1 MKDAQMRKYNKTKLN
16 ARHSRFMGTYVVQN
30 MKSINDE
37 NKLIVHKAARNMD
50 DLLDDSNKKTI
61 RKAKNKIVVEVGDPE
76 IAIILN
82 EIVWYFLFKTKY
94 NLIISEWWPAEAI
107 GAVCAHNFEE
117 FLREFDKQSL
127 QCVLQKSKCNWIE
140 LFLLLLK
147 KKTSPSVRALFEAI
161 RIIVSVWNFVKI
173 NNYTY

>member
-82 EIVWYFLFKTKY
+82 EIV
-94 NLIISEWWPAEAI
+94 
-107 GAVCAHNFEE
+107 
-117 FLREFDKQSL
+117 
-127 QCVLQKSKCNWIE
+127 
-140 LFLLLLK
+140 
-147 KKTSPSVRALFEAI
+147 
-161 RIIVSVWNFVKI
+161 
-173 NNYTY
+173 